1 VRRHA
6 ILVIAVAATLA
17 ANTACM
23 QMQPAS
29 QTQPTNAAVVET
41 DEHVATIAALK
52 PPKRQRP
59 VIAVLGQN
67 AGTETTDYLVPY
79 GVLKQSG
86 LADVWALATEPG
98 PLKLHPALVI
108 QPQATTAGFDARYPD
123 GADYVIVPAMHHPD
137 DALVLAWI
145 KAQAA
150 KGATIV
156 GVCSGAKVLSN
167 AGLLRDRAATG
178 HWYDLDKLR
187 RDNPSMRWVRDRRY
201 VADRGVVTTT
211 GITASV
217 PVSLAIVEA
226 IGGSAPAATLAR
238 ELGAASWDE
247 GHDSDAFQI
256 DGRHIWTAAG
266 NTLAFWNQTIGIP
279 VKDGVDEIALALTA
293 DAYSRTYRSRVV
305 TIADHQQALTT
316 RRGLR
321 LVPDRAAKDAH
332 TNVVLAPVTGERPA
346 QALDAA
352 LDDIAVRY
360 GERTAAFVALQSEY
374 KRPRASTGAR

>member
-1 VRRHA
+1 MRRHA

-187 RDNPSMRWVRDRRY
+187 KDNPSMRWVRDRRY

>member
-1 VRRHA
+1 MRRHA

-123 GADYVIVPAMHHPD
+123 GADYVVVPAMHHPD

-187 RDNPSMRWVRDRRY
+187 KDNPSMRWVRDRRY